1 MKLPVWTTTTKPSF
15 TLISQAEEI
24 IPSKKWV
31 SVGVTFGDPRR
42 NCSGSGI
49 CEIMATGQVNRPGC
63 QGTRINGFLNL
74 VDGRHLQVIF
84 DQRQLSSQQK
94 KECFTDAKMLLRADL
109 SLPLEVTIALGL
121 TEKAVLSPG
130 EYLIHRDG
138 HYLYHYVRFQNLFRR
153 I

>member
-15 TLISQAEEI
+15 TLISQAEET
-24 IPSKKWV
+24 IPSKQWV

-49 CEIMATGQVNRPGC
+49 CKIMATKQIKRLGC

-94 KECFTDAKMLLRADL
+94 KHCLTGTKMLLRADL

-121 TEKAVLSPG
+121 SEKAILSPG
-130 EYLIHRDG
+130 EYLIYQDG
-138 HYLYHYVRFQNLFRR
+138 HYLYHYVRFRNLFRR